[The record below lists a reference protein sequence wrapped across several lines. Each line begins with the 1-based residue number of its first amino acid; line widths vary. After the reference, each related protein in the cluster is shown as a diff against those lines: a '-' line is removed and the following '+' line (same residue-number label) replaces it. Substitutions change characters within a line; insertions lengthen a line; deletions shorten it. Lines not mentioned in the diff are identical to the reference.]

1 MEYLKA
7 FLCGGLLCL
16 IGQVLIDRTQ
26 LTPARILTGY
36 VVVGVFLSA
45 VGLYQ
50 PLADWG
56 GAGATVP
63 LTGFGH
69 SLAKGVEKAVAEKG
83 WLGVLTGGLSGTAEG
98 NKSAVTL
105 GVLMA
110 LLCRPGDKR

>member
-36 VVVGVFLSA
+36 VVAGVFLSA

-56 GAGATVP
+56 GAILSPRAWRRP
-63 LTGFGH
+63 WRRR
-69 SLAKGVEKAVAEKG
+69 AG
-83 WLGVLTGGLSGTAEG
+83 WVSSPAD
-98 NKSAVTL
+98 SA
-105 GVLMA
+105 A
-110 LLCRPGDKR
+110 RRRASRQR